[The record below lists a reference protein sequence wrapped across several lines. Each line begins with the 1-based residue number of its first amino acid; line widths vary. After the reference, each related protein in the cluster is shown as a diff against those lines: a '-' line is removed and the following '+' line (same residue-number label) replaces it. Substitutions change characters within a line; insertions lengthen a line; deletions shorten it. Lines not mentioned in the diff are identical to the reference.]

1 MFKCQMIALRSGQG
15 DVREEAEK
23 LKEQL
28 SDMSGWKEK
37 VRGQI
42 GSCGLA
48 SSNNNNNTEV

>member
-15 DVREEAEK
+15 DVREEAER

-28 SDMSGWKEK
+28 SEMSGWKEK

-42 GSCGLA
+42 GCCGLA
-48 SSNNNNNTEV
+48 NSNNNTNTRV